1 MTFLDP
7 TKIVQIFD
15 SSYDCYEC
23 SRLGLLHRDHPITG
37 YAIATS
43 NEYDVV
49 NGKIVPIGINVQIR
63 GLCKK
68 HNHIDTYRTLRD
80 DDQSRSWKDWTC
92 IPKSE
97 YELLQVIQT
106 MLE

>member
-7 TKIVQIFD
+7 SKIVQVFD

-23 SRLGLLHRDHPITG
+23 SRQGLLHRDHPITG

-49 NGKIVPIGINVQIR
+49 NGKIEPIGINVQIR
-63 GLCKK
+63 GLCKDHDRISFYK
-68 HNHIDTYRTLRD
+68 TIGN
-80 DDQSRSWKDWTC
+80 DDQIRSWKDWTY
-92 IPKSE
+92 ISKSE

>member
-7 TKIVQIFD
+7 SQIFQVFD

-23 SRLGLLHRDHPITG
+23 SRQGLLHRDHPITG

-43 NEYDVV
+43 DEYDVV
-49 NGKIVPIGINVQIR
+49 NSKIVSIGINVQIR
-63 GLCKK
+63 GLCEK
-68 HNHIDTYRTLRD
+68 HDHIDSYKTIGN
-80 DDQSRSWKDWTC
+80 DDQIRSWKDWTC

>member
-7 TKIVQIFD
+7 SKIVQVSD
-15 SSYDCYEC
+15 YSYDCYEC

-37 YAIATS
+37 YAITTISMWSTNPLAPLS
-43 NEYDVV
+43 EKERLVE
-49 NGKIVPIGINVQIR
+49 ILIR
-63 GLCKK
+63 GFCKE
-68 HNHIDTYRTLRD
+68 HDHIHTYRNYPN
-80 DDQSRSWKDWTC
+80 WTC
-92 IPKSE
+92 ISKSE